1 MNNNINWD
9 DIFNFGENKSKK
21 IPYEERNINQN
32 ILNEIDFKNN
42 SNIRQEELLKERIT
56 TEFDREFEA
65 RQRDEQQRKR
75 LKYEVIIAVTEYLE
89 NYVNESLAYKTA
101 LYIYSEAEKKS
112 DNIYEIIDYISKYIA
127 VIEHYYNKNTTNLKY
142 LTPIEIENLKF
153 GDKIVVVLNKV
164 EVYNAV
170 VINDNIVRYEDGK
183 EDTLHT
189 IAEAVY
195 NNRALVVVI

>member
-65 RQRDEQQRKR
+65 RQRDEQQNKR
-75 LKYEVIIAVTEYLE
+75 LKYKIIIAAAEYLE
-89 NYVNESLAYKTA
+89 KYVDESLAYKTA
-101 LYIYSEAEKKS
+101 LYVYSEAEKKS
-112 DNIYEIIDYISKYIA
+112 DNIYDIVYYISKYI
-127 VIEHYYNKNTTNLKY
+127 
-142 LTPIEIENLKF
+142 F
-153 GDKIVVVLNKV
+153 LN
-164 EVYNAV
+164 
-170 VINDNIVRYEDGK
+170 
-183 EDTLHT
+183 
-189 IAEAVY
+189 
-195 NNRALVVVI
+195 